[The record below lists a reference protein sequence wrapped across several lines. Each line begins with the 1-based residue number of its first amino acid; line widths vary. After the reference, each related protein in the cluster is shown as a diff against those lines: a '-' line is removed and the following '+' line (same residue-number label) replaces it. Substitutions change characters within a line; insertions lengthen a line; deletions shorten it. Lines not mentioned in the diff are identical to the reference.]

1 MVFSLATL
9 LPWTLPIVVLGA
21 QAPNFKAPSEGPL
34 IASPNFGGPSNST
47 LPKSPIVPGRAFD
60 RFLQIWFENTD
71 FATASSTTVFRQLA
85 QQGILLNNYFALT
98 HPSEPNYVASVGG
111 DFFGMHD
118 DNLYNIPTNISTIVD
133 LLEAKNVSWAEYQ
146 ESMPSDGFQG
156 FNFTQQDYVT
166 PSAPPYTYYVRKHN
180 PLIIFDSVA
189 SIPSRAARIRNF
201 NDFAADVNASAIP
214 QWAFITP
221 NLVDDAHDTNID
233 YAAQWIQFWLLPLL
247 NNTDFND
254 NRTVVMITFDEN
266 ETMTIN
272 NQVLTLLLGGGIPEK
287 LRGTTDSTYYTH
299 YSILSTVQ
307 NNWGLGSLGRGDTNA
322 TMANVFS
329 FVAEVTGW
337 KNVNVTDNA
346 IPLTNISGPI
356 PGPLNSDVYIP
367 FTAPNVSAV
376 GAGGGKVFVAPN
388 INLNLTAANAPAAV
402 NLTGQGLN
410 VPASGPL
417 NSSATAPAPG
427 SSPTTSG
434 ASNLMRMTIKHLSM
448 LTVFVV
454 CNPLLWS

>member
-1 MVFSLATL
+1 
-9 LPWTLPIVVLGA
+9 
-21 QAPNFKAPSEGPL
+21 
-34 IASPNFGGPSNST
+34 
-47 LPKSPIVPGRAFD
+47 
-60 RFLQIWFENTD
+60 
-71 FATASSTTVFRQLA
+71 
-85 QQGILLNNYFALT
+85 
-98 HPSEPNYVASVGG
+98 
-111 DFFGMHD
+111 
-118 DNLYNIPTNISTIVD
+118 
-133 LLEAKNVSWAEYQ
+133 
-146 ESMPSDGFQG
+146 
-156 FNFTQQDYVT
+156 
-166 PSAPPYTYYVRKHN
+166 VRKHN

-221 NLVDDAHDTNID
+221 NLVDDAHDTSID

-254 NRTVVMITFDEN
+254 NRTVIMVTFDEN
-266 ETMTIN
+266 ETMTVN
-272 NQVLTLLLGGGIPEK
+272 NQVLTLLLGGGIPKK

-329 FVAEVTGW
+329 FVAEATGW
-337 KNVNVTDNA
+337 QNVNVTGDA

-356 PGPLNSDVYIP
+356 PGPLNSDLYVP

-376 GAGGGKVFVAPN
+376 GAGGGTVFLAPN
-388 INLNLTAANAPAAV
+388 INLNLTAANAPPAV
-402 NLTGQGLN
+402 NLTGQGLD

-417 NSSATAPAPG
+417 NASATPTAPG
-427 SSPTTSG
+427 SVPTTTSG
-434 ASNLMRMTIKHLSM
+434 ASNMMTSGLWSM
-448 LTVFVV
+448 LTSCVV
-454 CNPLLWS
+454 YNTLLWL